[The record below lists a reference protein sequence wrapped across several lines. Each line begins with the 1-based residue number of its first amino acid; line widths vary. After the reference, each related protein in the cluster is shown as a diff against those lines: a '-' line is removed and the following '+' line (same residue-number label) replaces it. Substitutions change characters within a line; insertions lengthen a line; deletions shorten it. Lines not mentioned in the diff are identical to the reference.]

1 MAISNILYGSFLEN
15 PFLKFLFIVFVFYLL
30 SRIVQLV
37 ILGNIRRLTKKT
49 KTKLDDLV
57 IDAIKKPLLRFLA
70 LIGVKIAV
78 NVLPLSEKVLSIF
91 HQILNSLLMFVVV
104 LLMVKL
110 MDIIINV
117 WGKNWAKKTES
128 SLDDD
133 ILPLLHKTS
142 HIVLMTAG
150 VFFILGEW
158 NIDLTGL
165 LAGVGIAGLAIGF
178 AVKDS
183 LANIFGGISIILDKA
198 LKVNDVIKLE
208 NGSTGTIV
216 DIGLRSTKI
225 RTWNNELLIIPN
237 GTLANST
244 IQNYKKPDL
253 SVRTEVSFEVDLLK
267 FGLSGESINAQ
278 VIYNIFD
285 VEGNLIHSETENV
298 GVETQMNFIKTLT
311 LSEELIE
318 GKYSVKIE
326 VLYDGKTA
334 ESMMS
339 FEVVEELLKEKSYFV
354 YYLLLSVLLIIG
366 MIIVLRKRLIFGKQL
381 ERKNH
386 FEDSFT
392 NVEQKSVSWIKP
404 IVNDK
409 ITLSLKI
416 LILKLLDFIELV
428 ILVVISVYKKI
439 KIKIEEEKEFLKK
452 SFRGDLWK

>member
-1 MAISNILYGSFLEN
+1 MVISNILYGSFLEN
-15 PFLKFLFIVFVFYLL
+15 PFLKFLFIVFVFYIL

-78 NVLPLSEKVLSIF
+78 NVLPLSEKVLSVF
-91 HQILNSLLMFVVV
+91 HHIINSLLMFVVV
-104 LLMVKL
+104 LLMIKL
-110 MDIIINV
+110 MDILINV

-142 HIVLMTAG
+142 HVVLMTVGA
-150 VFFILGEW
+150 FFILGEW
-158 NIDLTGL
+158 NVDVTGL

-198 LKVNDVIKLE
+198 LKVNDVIKLD
-208 NGSTGTIV
+208 NGSTGTIA

-253 SVRTEVSFEVDLLK
+253 SVRTEVSF
-267 FGLSGESINAQ
+267 
-278 VIYNIFD
+278 
-285 VEGNLIHSETENV
+285 
-298 GVETQMNFIKTLT
+298 GVEYGSDIDKVKDLVEKTL
-311 LSEELIE
+311 
-318 GKYSVKIE
+318 KKVPK
-326 VLYDGKTA
+326 VMKTN
-334 ESMMS
+334 
-339 FEVVEELLKEKSYFV
+339 K
-354 YYLLLSVLLIIG
+354 
-366 MIIVLRKRLIFGKQL
+366 
-381 ERKNH
+381 
-386 FEDSFT
+386 D
-392 NVEQKSVSWIKP
+392 KP
-404 IVNDK
+404 IQVLFLNMGDSALEFKARFWVKNYGDK
-409 ITLSLKI
+409 FSTKI
-416 LILKLLDFIELV
+416 RATEDIYKALTKSKIGIPFPTRT
-428 ILVVISVYKKI
+428 VY
-439 KIKIEEEKEFLKK
+439 LKK
-452 SFRGDLWK
+452 E

>member
-253 SVRTEVSFEVDLLK
+253 SVRTEVSF
-267 FGLSGESINAQ
+267 
-278 VIYNIFD
+278 
-285 VEGNLIHSETENV
+285 
-298 GVETQMNFIKTLT
+298 GVEYGSDIDKVK
-311 LSEELIE
+311 ELIE
-318 GKYSVKIE
+318 
-326 VLYDGKTA
+326 KT
-334 ESMMS
+334 
-339 FEVVEELLKEKSYFV
+339 
-354 YYLLLSVLLIIG
+354 
-366 MIIVLRKRLIFGKQL
+366 
-381 ERKNH
+381 
-386 FEDSFT
+386 
-392 NVEQKSVSWIKP
+392 
-404 IVNDK
+404 
-409 ITLSLKI
+409 
-416 LILKLLDFIELV
+416 
-428 ILVVISVYKKI
+428 
-439 KIKIEEEKEFLKK
+439 LKK
-452 SFRGDLWK
+452 VPKVMKTNKNKSIQVLFLNMGDSALEFKARFWVKNYGDKFSTKVRATEDIYKALTKSKIGIPFPTRTVYLKKE